1 MKPSTPF
8 IGNRNSQLHSRISVY
23 RLLDYELDIMYDVR
37 TAISE
42 CLKYHRP
49 STQFIGNRNSQLHS
63 RISIMYDVRTA
74 ISECLKYLDHP
85 LSLSATETHNYT
97 PESRCIVYWTTELD
111 IMYDVRTAI
120 SECLKYLDHPLSL
133 SATET
138 HNYTPESRCIVYW
151 TTELDVL
158 RLAFSISTIHSVY
171 RQQKLTTTLQNLGV
185 SFIGLLNWM
194 FSDWHSQYRCGNEQI
209 MYETIHSVYRQ
220 QKLTTTLQNLGVSFI
235 GLLNWMFS
243 DWHSQYRCGNEQI
256 MYDVRTK
263 ISECLKYLKTIH
275 SVYRQQKLTTTL
287 QNLGVSFI
295 GLLNWMFSDWHSQY
309 RCGNEQ
315 IMYETIHSVYRQQ
328 KLATTLQNLGVS
340 FIGLLNWMFSD
351 WHSQY
356 RCGNEQ
362 IMYDVRTKI
371 SECLKY
377 LKTIHSVYRQQKL
390 TNTLQNLGVSFIGL
404 LNWMFSDWHS
414 QYRCGNEQIMYET
427 IHSVYRQQKL
437 ATTLQN
443 LGVSFIGLLN
453 WMFSDWHSQYRCGNE
468 QIMYDVRTKISEC
481 LKYHKTIHSVYR
493 QQKLTTT
500 LQNLG
505 VSFIGLLNWMFSDWH
520 SQYRCGNEQIMYDTI
535 HSVYRQQKLTTTLQN
550 LGVSFIGLLNW
561 MFSDWHSQYRCG
573 NEQIMYDVRTAIS
586 ECLKYLDHP
595 LRLSATETHNYTPE
609 SRCIVYWTTE
619 LDVLR
624 LAFSISTIH
633 SVYRQQKL
641 TTTLQNL
648 GVSFIG
654 LLNWMFSDWHSQYRC
669 GNEQIMYEVRS
680 AISECLKYHKTIHS
694 VYRQQKL
701 TTTLQN
707 LGVSFIG
714 LLNWMFS
721 DWHSQY
727 RCGNEQIMYDVRTAL
742 SECLKYHRP
751 STPFIGNRNSQLHS
765 SISVNV
771 RSQDYNI

>member
-120 SECLKYLDHPLSL
+120 SECLKYHRPSTQFIGNRNSQLHSRISVYRLLD
-133 SATET
+133 
-138 HNYTPESRCIVYW
+138 Y
-151 TTELDVL
+151 ELDVL
-158 RLAFSISTIHSVY
+158 RLAFSIS
-171 RQQKLTTTLQNLGV
+171 
-185 SFIGLLNWM
+185 
-194 FSDWHSQYRCGNEQI
+194 
-209 MYETIHSVYRQ
+209 
-220 QKLTTTLQNLGVSFI
+220 
-235 GLLNWMFS
+235 
-243 DWHSQYRCGNEQI
+243 
-256 MYDVRTK
+256 
-263 ISECLKYLKTIH
+263 
-275 SVYRQQKLTTTL
+275 
-287 QNLGVSFI
+287 
-295 GLLNWMFSDWHSQY
+295 
-309 RCGNEQ
+309 
-315 IMYETIHSVYRQQ
+315 
-328 KLATTLQNLGVS
+328 
-340 FIGLLNWMFSD
+340 
-351 WHSQY
+351 
-356 RCGNEQ
+356 
-362 IMYDVRTKI
+362 
-371 SECLKY
+371 
-377 LKTIHSVYRQQKL
+377 
-390 TNTLQNLGVSFIGL
+390 
-404 LNWMFSDWHS
+404 
-414 QYRCGNEQIMYET
+414 T

-520 SQYRCGNEQIMYDTI
+520 SQYRCGNEQIMYDVRTAISECLKYHRPSTPFIGNRNSQLHSRISTIHSVYRQQKLTTTLQNLGVSFIGLLNWMFSDWHSQYRCGNEQIMYDTINSVYRQQKLTTTLQNLGVSFIGLLNWMFSDWHSQYRCGNEQIMYETI

-573 NEQIMYDVRTAIS
+573 NEQIMYDVRT
-586 ECLKYLDHP
+586 K
-595 LRLSATETHNYTPE
+595 
-609 SRCIVYWTTE
+609 
-619 LDVLR
+619 
-624 LAFSISTIH
+624 
-633 SVYRQQKL
+633 
-641 TTTLQNL
+641 
-648 GVSFIG
+648 
-654 LLNWMFSDWHSQYRC
+654 
-669 GNEQIMYEVRS
+669 
-680 AISECLKYHKTIHS
+680 ISECLKYHKTIHS

-751 STPFIGNRNSQLHS
+751 SNPFIGNRNSQLHS